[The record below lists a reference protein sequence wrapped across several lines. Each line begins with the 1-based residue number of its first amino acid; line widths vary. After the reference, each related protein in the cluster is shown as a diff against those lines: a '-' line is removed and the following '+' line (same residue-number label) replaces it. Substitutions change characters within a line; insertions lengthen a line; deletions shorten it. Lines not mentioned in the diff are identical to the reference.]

1 MKLEAM
7 REQLAKYTQLGKA
20 GGTGEKW
27 LPFLQEIERHI
38 DALVDGLA
46 AKEQIETMQDRI
58 ALAVLPGILDRCSK
72 LPNEYHAE
80 LMVDHAFEIARV
92 FMANRPTAI

>member
-1 MKLEAM
+1 MKLQAM
-7 REQLAKYTQLGKA
+7 REQLARYTSLGKE

-58 ALAVLPGILDRCSK
+58 VLAILPGMMERNAAAFDPIDYSDLIDSAYQ
-72 LPNEYHAE
+72 LAAETMEYRAS
-80 LMVDHAFEIARV
+80 R
-92 FMANRPTAI
+92 R

>member
-1 MKLEAM
+1 MKLQAM
-7 REQLAKYTQLGKA
+7 REQLARYTSLGKE

-58 ALAVLPGILDRCSK
+58 ALAVLPGMLAR
-72 LPNEYHAE
+72 NAEFEYPAE
-80 LMVDHAFEIARV
+80 DDAVIQGAYRLAR
-92 FMANRPTAI
+92 MMMTIRPT